1 METRLIFVVLLC
13 SFSAAST
20 LSQETTDNS
29 LDPSTCMSNSLLQS
43 HVDHSRILDTNQSE
57 QNLSMLETK
66 VFLEHASDQPILA
79 PLTQFRVHTMLAMS
93 LISASSRLSDQDVP
107 TSAFYFIVSGICVFL
122 VVVIVLVVAVM
133 QDDAKRRPESHFNP
147 VLTANRGKA
156 SLVPSS
162 KVITAPRP
170 SVTHGASMMPVSS
183 KTVPGS
189 SRMVPPPRM
198 AEKAKTDSA
207 LFDMSSFYPGSLAAS
222 SPEVPRQVFADVLHL
237 CPELV
242 VPDMT
247 ECTLLIPQLTDI
259 TSDTVKAS
267 IDDNGGVSVFRFE
280 YTSIEVGDS
289 ARLSLRSPKEEQTF
303 ATLRETSNRLDNLG
317 GRSFALGIHGAEKAH
332 QFGVIRANLA
342 DSSYEVTSLAG
353 EKIRFRGETS
363 GTLSAVDEQGQLLA
377 LGQPAGEGPGGLK
390 RRSVRIGPLVDAGLI
405 AVSFLGIDILQL
417 ELQKTPNFGSSK
429 FMRPID
435 GC

>member
-1 METRLIFVVLLC
+1 MVFLCFFV
-13 SFSAAST
+13 AALT
-20 LSQETTDNS
+20 HSQETTDDQ
-29 LDPSTCMSNSLLQS
+29 LDSSTCISASSYSSSLLQS
-43 HVDHSRILDTNQSE
+43 HADHSRILDTNQSE

-66 VFLEHASDQPILA
+66 VFFEHASDQPILA
-79 PLTQFRVHTMLAMS
+79 PLTQLRVHTMLAMS
-93 LISASSRLSDQDVP
+93 LISASSRLSDRDVP
-107 TSAFYFIVSGICVFL
+107 TTAFYFIVTGICVFL

-170 SVTHGASMMPVSS
+170 SVTVRGSSMMPGSS
-183 KTVPGS
+183 KTMPGS

-198 AEKAKTDSA
+198 AEQAKTDSA
-207 LFDMSSFYPGSLAAS
+207 LFDISAFYPGSVAALP
-222 SPEVPRQVFADVLHL
+222 PEQPKQAFGDVLHL

-247 ECTLLIPQLTDI
+247 ECTLLIPQLSDI

-280 YTSIEVGDS
+280 YTSIEVGDG

-342 DSSYEVTSLAG
+342 DSSYEVTSLGG
-353 EKIRFRGETS
+353 EKIRFRGDAS

-377 LGQPAGEGPGGLK
+377 LGQPASEGPGGLK

-429 FMRPID
+429 FARPSV